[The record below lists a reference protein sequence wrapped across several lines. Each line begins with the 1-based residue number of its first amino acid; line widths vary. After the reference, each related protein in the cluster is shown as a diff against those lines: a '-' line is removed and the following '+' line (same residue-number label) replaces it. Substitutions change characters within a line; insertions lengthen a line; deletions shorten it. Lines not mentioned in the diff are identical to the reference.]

1 MCGFVLSCGVIVI
14 INIFDGS
21 VKNEESLEKAI
32 KLRTLVKLQKNDLNL
47 DDKFK
52 LLRVN
57 IGEHRSILV
66 TSAQK
71 YEGKSFVALN
81 LAKSY
86 AKLGKKVILIDLNNN
101 SSDIVKKY
109 NGNGLIEYLESNEN
123 STTNYVAETNIKNL
137 DVLLSGKDITNQE
150 ELLESYK
157 MKDTLKLLENLY
169 DIVIIDSNNAIES
182 ASTLVVSKIVKSTVL
197 VVSEEQT
204 KFVNLFKSKGN
215 IEAVGGNIIGTV
227 YNNSIRK

>member
-1 MCGFVLSCGVIVI
+1 MLSCGIIVI
-14 INIFDGS
+14 INIFDGT
-21 VKNEESLEKAI
+21 VKNEEYLEKI
-32 KLRTLVKLQKNDLNL
+32 TKLRNLVKLQKKDLNL
-47 DDKFK
+47 NDKFK

-57 IGEHRSILV
+57 IGEYRSILI

-71 YEGKSFVALN
+71 GDGKSFVSLN

-101 SSDIVKKY
+101 SSDIIKNY

-123 STTNYVAETNIKNL
+123 STTNYVTGTNIKNL
-137 DVLLSGKDITNQE
+137 DVLLAGKDITNQE

-169 DIVIIDSNNAIES
+169 DVVIIDSNNAIES
-182 ASTLVVSKIVKSTVL
+182 ASTLVISKIVKSIIL

-204 KFVNLFKSKGN
+204 KIVNLFKSKGN
-215 IEAVGGNIIGTV
+215 IEAVGGNIIGTI
-227 YNNSIRK
+227 YNNSIKK

>member
-1 MCGFVLSCGVIVI
+1 M
-14 INIFDGS
+14 
-21 VKNEESLEKAI
+21 KEK
-32 KLRTLVKLQKNDLNL
+32 DFNL
-47 DDKFK
+47 DEKFK

-57 IGEHRSILV
+57 IGEYRSILI

-71 YEGKSFVALN
+71 GEGKSFVSLN

-86 AKLGKKVILIDLNNN
+86 VKLGKKVILIDLNNN
-101 SSDIVKKY
+101 SSDIVKNY

-123 STTNYVAETNIKNL
+123 STANYVTETNIKNL
-137 DVLLSGKDITNQE
+137 DVLLAGKDITNQE

-169 DIVIIDSNNAIES
+169 DVVIIDSNNAIES
-182 ASTLVVSKIVKSTVL
+182 ASTLVISKIAKSTIL

-204 KFVNLFKSKGN
+204 KIVNIFKSKGN
-215 IEAVGGNIIGTV
+215 IEAVGGNIIGTI
-227 YNNSIRK
+227 YNNSIKK